1 MDTSENPRIA
11 VLGGGPGG
19 LTLARVLHQNG
30 IPCTVFER
38 EGSVVAR
45 PQGGT
50 LDMQAETGQVALRT
64 AGLLAEF
71 LARSRPEGQDGR
83 MLDKTGKV
91 LLDHRADPDDQE
103 KPEIDRGQLRTLLL
117 DSLAPGT
124 VRWHS
129 DVREITENRSGGY
142 QIHLAD
148 GTSQVADVVVG
159 ADGAWS
165 KVRPLLSS
173 ATPEYTGVTFVEIH
187 LDDVDEHH
195 PDLAELVGNGSMFAL
210 SDNKGLLAQR
220 NSGSHVRVYAAL
232 RVPEEWSRTCGID
245 FADPVAARPALRAYF
260 ADWAPE
266 LRALIGAGDTE
277 FVPRPLYALPFPHT
291 WGAGQPGVT
300 LLGDAAHLMS
310 PFSGLG
316 ANLAML
322 DGAELGTA
330 LAEAITAGTSVCD
343 AITRYESVMQPRGA
357 EAAEGAARGIDI
369 AISADAPLGA
379 LKFLGEDA

>member
-1 MDTSENPRIA
+1 MNTTKNTRIA

-19 LTLARVLHQNG
+19 LTLARVLQRSG
-30 IPCTVFER
+30 VACTVFER
-38 EGSVVAR
+38 EGSILTR

-50 LDMQAETGQVALRT
+50 LDMQAQTGQLALRS

-83 MLDKTGKV
+83 LLDKTGKV
-91 LLDHRADPDDQE
+91 LLEHRADPDDQE
-103 KPEIDRGQLRTLLL
+103 NPEIDRGQLRTLLL

-129 DVREITENRSGGY
+129 DVREVTEHGPDGY
-142 QIHLAD
+142 EIQLAD
-148 GTSQVADVVVG
+148 GSSHRADVVVG

-173 ATPEYTGVTFVEIH
+173 AKPEYTGVTFVEIH
-187 LDDVDEHH
+187 LDDVDQRRPE
-195 PDLAELVGNGSMFAL
+195 LAELVGNGSMFAL

-220 NSGSHVRVYAAL
+220 NSGSHVRVHAAL
-232 RVPEEWSRTCGID
+232 RVPEDWAQTCGID
-245 FADPVAARPALRAYF
+245 FADPAIARPALRGYF
-260 ADWAPE
+260 ADWAPQ
-266 LRALIGAGDTE
+266 LRALIDASDAE
-277 FVPRPLYALPFPHT
+277 FVPRPLYALPYPHT
-291 WGAGQPGVT
+291 WVADKPGVT

-322 DGAELGTA
+322 DGAELGTT
-330 LAEAITAGTSVCD
+330 LAAAINAGTSVND

-357 EAAEGAARGIDI
+357 EAAEGAAKGIDT
-369 AISADAPLGA
+369 AISADAPRGA
-379 LKFLGEDA
+379 LRFLGEDA

>member
-1 MDTSENPRIA
+1 MNTLENTRIA
-11 VLGGGPGG
+11 VIGGGPGG
-19 LTLARVLHQNG
+19 LTLARVLQRNG
-30 IPCTVFER
+30 VSCTVFER
-38 EGSVVAR
+38 EGSVIAR

-50 LDMQAETGQVALRT
+50 LDMQSETGQVALRT
-64 AGLLAEF
+64 AGLLAQF
-71 LARSRPEGQDGR
+71 LSLSRPEGQDGR
-83 MLDKTGKV
+83 MLDKTGTV
-91 LLDHRADPDDQE
+91 LLEHQADQHDQE
-103 KPEIDRGQLRTLLL
+103 KPEIDRGHLRTLLL

-129 DVREITENRSGGY
+129 DVREIREHTPTGY
-142 QIHLAD
+142 EIRLAD
-148 GTSQVADVVVG
+148 GTTHLADVVVG

-165 KVRPLLSS
+165 KVRPLLSP
-173 ATPEYTGVTFVEIH
+173 ATPEYSGVTFVEIH
-187 LDDVDEHH
+187 LDEVDERH

-232 RVPEEWSRTCGID
+232 RVPEDWARTCGID
-245 FADPVAARPALRAYF
+245 FADPTTARPALRGYF

-266 LRALIGAGDTE
+266 LLALIDASDKE

-291 WGAGQPGVT
+291 WRSRPGVT

-330 LAEAITAGTSVCD
+330 LAEAITAGSSVDD
-343 AITRYESVMQPRGA
+343 AIARYESVMLPRGA
-357 EAAEGAARGIDI
+357 DAAEGAANGIDI
-369 AISADAPLGA
+369 AISADAPHGA
-379 LKFLGEDA
+379 LAYLGENA

>member
-1 MDTSENPRIA
+1 MNASQNTQIA

-19 LTLARVLHQNG
+19 LTLARVLQQNG
-30 IPCTVFER
+30 VSCTVYER
-38 EGSVVAR
+38 EGSVAAR

-50 LDMQAETGQVALRT
+50 LDMQADTGQVALRT

-91 LLDHRADPDDQE
+91 LLEHRADPDDQE
-103 KPEIDRGQLRTLLL
+103 KPEIDRGHLRDLLL
-117 DSLAPGT
+117 GSLTPGT

-129 DVREITENRSGGY
+129 DVRQITEHSTGGY
-142 QIHLAD
+142 EIHLAD
-148 GTSQVADVVVG
+148 GTTHVADVVVG

-165 KVRPLLSS
+165 KVRPLLSP

-187 LDDVDEHH
+187 LADVDERH
-195 PDLAELVGNGSMFAL
+195 PELAELVGNGSMFAL

-220 NSGSHVRVYAAL
+220 NSGSHIRVYAAL
-232 RVPEEWSRTCGID
+232 RVPEDWARTCGID
-245 FADPVAARPALRAYF
+245 FADLPAARSALTDHF
-260 ADWAPE
+260 TGWAPE
-266 LRALIGAGDTE
+266 LLALISASEHE

-291 WGAGQPGVT
+291 WTHRPGVT
-300 LLGDAAHLMS
+300 LIGDAAHLMS

-322 DGAELGTA
+322 DGAELGSA
-330 LAEAITAGTSVCD
+330 LAEAINAGTSVD
-343 AITRYESVMQPRGA
+343 DGIARYESVMLPRGA
-357 EAAEGAARGIDI
+357 EAAEGAAHGIDI
-369 AISADAPLGA
+369 AISADAPHGA
-379 LKFLGEDA
+379 LAYLGEQT

>member
-1 MDTSENPRIA
+1 MNAAEKVRIA
-11 VLGGGPGG
+11 VVGGGPGG
-19 LTLARVLHQNG
+19 LTLARVLQRND

-45 PQGGT
+45 TQGGT

-64 AGLLAEF
+64 AGLLAQF
-71 LARSRPEGQDGR
+71 LALSRPEGQDGR
-83 MLDKTGKV
+83 MLDKTGRV
-91 LLDHRADPDDQE
+91 LLEHQADQDDQE

-129 DVREITENRSGGY
+129 DVREIREHQTAGY
-142 QIHLAD
+142 EILLAD
-148 GTSQVADVVVG
+148 GTTQVADVVVG

-173 ATPEYTGVTFVEIH
+173 ARPAYTGVTFVEIQ
-187 LDDVDEHH
+187 LDQVDERH
-195 PDLAELVGNGSMFAL
+195 PHLAELVGNGSMFAL

-232 RVPEEWSRTCGID
+232 RVPEDWVRTSGID
-245 FADPVAARPALRAYF
+245 FADPSAARPALRAHF

-266 LRALIGAGDTE
+266 LLALIDAADKE

-291 WGAGQPGVT
+291 WKARPGVT

-330 LAEAITAGTSVCD
+330 LAEAITTGKSVDD
-343 AITRYESVMQPRGA
+343 AIARYESVMLPRGA
-357 EAAEGAARGIDI
+357 DAAEGAAHGIDI
-369 AISADAPLGA
+369 AISADAPAGA
-379 LKFLGEDA
+379 LAYLGENA

>member
-1 MDTSENPRIA
+1 MNTSENTRIA

-19 LTLARVLHQNG
+19 LTLARVLQRNG
-30 IPCTVFER
+30 VSCTVLER

-50 LDMQAETGQVALRT
+50 LDMQTETGQVALRT
-64 AGLLAEF
+64 AGLLAQF

-91 LLDHRADPDDQE
+91 LLDHHADPDEQE

-117 DSLAPGT
+117 DSLAAGT

-129 DVREITENRSGGY
+129 DIREITEHGTAGY
-142 QIHLAD
+142 EIHLAD
-148 GTSQVADVVVG
+148 GTSHVAEVVIG

-173 ATPEYTGVTFVEIH
+173 AKPEYTGVTFVEIH
-187 LDDVDEHH
+187 LEDIDERH
-195 PDLAELVGNGSMFAL
+195 PDLAELVGDGSMFAL

-220 NSGSHVRVYAAL
+220 NSGSHVRIYAAL
-232 RVPEEWSRTCGID
+232 RVPEDWATTCDID
-245 FADPVAARPALRAYF
+245 FADPVAARPALGGYF

-266 LRALIGAGDTE
+266 LRALIDASE
-277 FVPRPLYALPFPHT
+277 NELIPRPLYALPFPHT
-291 WGAGQPGVT
+291 WTRRTGMT

-330 LAEAITAGTSVCD
+330 LAEAINAGTPVD
-343 AITRYESVMQPRGA
+343 EAIARYESVMQPRAA
-357 EAAEGAARGIDI
+357 EAAEGAAHGIDI
-369 AISADAPLGA
+369 AISADAPRGA